1 MIESNEAQGDSMKS
15 VLLAGLLAVF
25 IGGES
30 HAGDAAKSDATKP
43 YTAKSDTEI
52 IIGSDKQHA
61 AAYEGTCVEVEI
73 GGEPSPPLSCLN
85 RKLRQDTEKAQPPVI
100 APPIDAKSQDV
111 RVGVV
116 NQSALRQQ
124 YGTNFGVSVFPQR
137 PAPPVFISPL
147 AHH

>member
-1 MIESNEAQGDSMKS
+1 MKS
-15 VLLAGLLAVF
+15 VLLAGLLAAF
-25 IGGES
+25 IIGES
-30 HAGDAAKSDATKP
+30 HAGDVAKSDTAKSD
-43 YTAKSDTEI
+43 TAKSDTEI

-73 GGEPSPPLSCLN
+73 GGEPPPPLSCLN
-85 RKLRQDTEKAQPPVI
+85 RKLRQDTDKTQPPVI

-111 RVGVV
+111 RVGLV

-137 PAPPVFISPL
+137 PPTPVFISPVG
-147 AHH
+147 HH

>member
-1 MIESNEAQGDSMKS
+1 MEILMIESNEAQGDSMKS

-25 IGGES
+25 IAGES
-30 HAGDAAKSDATKP
+30 HARDA
-43 YTAKSDTEI
+43 AKSDTEI

>member
-30 HAGDAAKSDATKP
+30 HAGDAAKSDA
-43 YTAKSDTEI
+43 AKSDTEI